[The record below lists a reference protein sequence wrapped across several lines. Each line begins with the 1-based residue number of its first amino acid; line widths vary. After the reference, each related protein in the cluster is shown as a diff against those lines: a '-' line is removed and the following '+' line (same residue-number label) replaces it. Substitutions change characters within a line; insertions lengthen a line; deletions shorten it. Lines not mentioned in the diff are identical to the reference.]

1 VEREVETA
9 VAEEKEK
16 HVADDVRELEKQY
29 VLGTY
34 ARFPIV
40 IEKGKGVIVQD
51 VEGKKYLDLVSGLGV
66 NALGYAHPRI
76 VKVVREQVAKVVHT
90 SNLYYNQYQ
99 GPLAKKLVEISGLAR
114 VFFSNTGTEAM
125 DGAIKLARAY
135 AKKVGSEQKFK
146 LVAATN
152 SFHGRTYGGMSLT
165 ATAKYRDDFRPL
177 LEGVTFVPLND
188 VQALR
193 EAVTDETCGVFFE
206 TIQGEGGIFECSEQF
221 LREARALCDQHQ
233 AALVLDEIQCGL
245 GRTGDMLAYKKHG
258 IEPDILTLAK
268 PIAGGLP
275 LGAIV
280 VNEKIAAAISAGKH
294 GTTFGGGPLACRVAL
309 EYLSIIEEEGLLA
322 HISKVGAYMHGELTN
337 LLNTFAVVKE
347 VRGRGLMLAL
357 DLNVPSRPYVDAA
370 LEAGVLM
377 NSTHE
382 TVIRF
387 LPPFITEEKHV
398 DKAVKVLKRVLKK
411 KLK

>member
-1 VEREVETA
+1 METAMETA
-9 VAEEKEK
+9 VAEEKS
-16 HVADDVRELEKQY
+16 VNVTNDVRELEKQC

-40 IEKGKGVIVQD
+40 IEKGKGVFVQD
-51 VEGKKYLDLVSGLGV
+51 VNGKKYLDLVSGLGV

-76 VKVVREQVAKVVHT
+76 VKAVSDQVKKVVHT

-99 GPLAKKLVEISGLAR
+99 GPLAKKLIEISGLSR
-114 VFFSNTGTEAM
+114 VFFSNTGTEAI
-125 DGAIKLARAY
+125 DGAIKFARAY
-135 AKKVGSEQKFK
+135 AKKVGGDQKFK

-177 LEGVTFVPLND
+177 LEGVTFVALND

-193 EAVTDETCGVFFE
+193 EAVSDETCGVFLE
-206 TIQGEGGIFECSEQF
+206 TIQGEGGIVECSSEF
-221 LREARALCDQHQ
+221 LHAARELCNQHQ

-245 GRTGDMLAYKKHG
+245 GRTGEMLAYKKHG

-280 VNEKIAAAISAGKH
+280 MNEKIAGAISAGKH

-309 EYLSIIEEEGLLA
+309 EFLAIVEEGLLE
-322 HISKVGAYMHGELTN
+322 HVQKVGSYLHGELTN

-357 DLNVPSRPYVDAA
+357 DLNVPSKPYVDAA

-377 NSTHE
+377 NSTHD

-398 DKAVKVLKRVLKK
+398 DKVVKVLRKVLKK
-411 KLK
+411 KF

>member
-1 VEREVETA
+1 LNTA
-9 VAEEKEK
+9 ATEAK
-16 HVADDVRELEKQY
+16 HDVFELENQY
-29 VLGTY
+29 VLSTY

-40 IEKGKGVIVQD
+40 LEKGKGVILQD
-51 VEGKKYLDLVSGLGV
+51 TTGKKYLDLVSGLGV

-76 VKVVREQVAKVVHT
+76 VKAVRDQVAKVVHT

-99 GPLAKKLVEISGLAR
+99 GPLAKKLIEISGLAR
-114 VFFSNTGTEAM
+114 VFFSNTGTEAI
-125 DGAIKLARAY
+125 DGAIKLSRAY
-135 AKKVGSEQKFK
+135 AKKVGGDNKFK

-188 VQALR
+188 IEALR
-193 EAVTDETCGVFFE
+193 NAVTDETCGVFFE
-206 TIQGEGGIFECSEQF
+206 TIQGEGGIFECSSEF
-221 LREARALCDQHQ
+221 LHETRQLCDRHN

-245 GRTGDMLAYKKHG
+245 GRTGEMLAYKKHG

-268 PIAGGLP
+268 PIAGGFP

-280 VNEKIAAAISAGKH
+280 GNEKIAAAISAGKH

-309 EYLSIIEEEGLLA
+309 EFLAILEDEGLLA
-322 HISKVGAYMHGELTN
+322 RVQKVGAYMHGELTN
-337 LLNTFAVVKE
+337 LLNNFAVVKE

-370 LEAGVLM
+370 LELGVLM
-377 NSTHE
+377 NSTHD

-387 LPPFITEEKHV
+387 LPPFILEEKHV

-411 KLK
+411 KFK